1 MKEWLSEHKGAIVV
15 VIWLVVMVIMADHYY
30 NFGLA
35 EKAASFIHN
44 VNPVVDDCGN
54 DAKCFQK
61 HLEFCEKAIYKPK
74 KGTILLKMKNKEIQ
88 ATENTVVEIKEAL
101 PMESELEKQ
110 LAKVFNTSIGVRC
123 KVFYKDVNR
132 IIYNAPDYG
141 VSHISFNPTG
151 PLTLTKSGK
160 YYLEVKVDSST
171 QSLKS
176 AKVVISCNDKNIFT
190 EEKSAT
196 SGYLTNCLLFPIELE
211 ESKIGNCK
219 LIAVTVEAFGQKGL
233 IGKSNMTYGVWPE
246 VSELETNLT
255 CSSVVEKPIKT
266 SAIGSW
272 NCYFETNSP
281 NSDEYKVSVSF
292 LECRKARE

>member
-1 MKEWLSEHKGAIVV
+1 MREWLSEHKGTIVV
-15 VIWLVVMVIMADHYY
+15 LIWLVAMVIMADHYY
-30 NFGLA
+30 NFRLA
-35 EKAASFIHN
+35 EKATSFIHN
-44 VNPVVDDCGN
+44 INPIVDDCGS
-54 DAKCFQK
+54 DKSCFEK

-74 KGTILLKMKNKEIQ
+74 AGTILLKMKNEEIQ

-101 PMESELEKQ
+101 SAKSE
-110 LAKVFNTSIGVRC
+110 IGVRC

-132 IIYNAPDYG
+132 IIHNSPSYEI
-141 VSHISFNPTG
+141 SHISFNPATG
-151 PLTLTKSGK
+151 KLTFNELGK
-160 YYLEVKVDSST
+160 YYLEIKVDSSS

-176 AKVVISCNDKNIFT
+176 AKVVISCNDKNIYA

-196 SGYLTNCLLFPIELE
+196 SGYLTNCLLFPIDLE
-211 ESKIGNCK
+211 ESKIGDCK

-233 IGKSNMTYGVWPE
+233 IKKSNMTYGVWPE
-246 VSELETNLT
+246 ISELETNLT

-281 NSDEYKVSVSF
+281 DSDEYKVSVGF